1 MEIERAR
8 LARWLAGVEAPAEP
22 WTSDAHA
29 ELLVRAAQS
38 EGVVCLLERAVR
50 GLHGEAANGRWLHEL
65 RLVARQEVLGSM
77 RMESE
82 YRRVIELLCA
92 NGVAPLVLKGS
103 ALAYWAYPE
112 PHLRACG
119 DLDLLVSSRDE
130 AERVVE
136 LLAGLGYRYL
146 EAPGTLTTSALM
158 CIGGISP
165 EWSLE
170 VDIHWRL
177 NHSAVFASA
186 LGFDELMASS
196 IALPRLA
203 PGARGL
209 GPAHAM
215 LHAAVHRA
223 RNLENGVGDLLKW
236 LYDFVA
242 LGRCFSRADW
252 DMLLTLAAQKELAG
266 VTLNALEAAKAVLAT
281 PIPED
286 VLTRLRG
293 LANQESLDAAR
304 LGDWRYMQRQA
315 WKALPGTRARLRWV
329 WQRLFPGAEYLRQA
343 YGMEGSYPVLL
354 RERLR
359 RFWLKWRSQ

>member
-1 MEIERAR
+1 
-8 LARWLAGVEAPAEP
+8 
-22 WTSDAHA
+22 
-29 ELLVRAAQS
+29 
-38 EGVVCLLERAVR
+38 
-50 GLHGEAANGRWLHEL
+50 
-65 RLVARQEVLGSM
+65 
-77 RMESE
+77 MESE
-82 YRRVIELLCA
+82 YRRIIGLLFEK
-92 NGVAPLVLKGS
+92 GVSALILKGS
-103 ALAYWAYPE
+103 ALAYWAYPA

-130 AERVVE
+130 AVRVVE
-136 LLAGLGYRYL
+136 LLAELGYQYL

-158 CIGGISP
+158 CIGNSSP

-177 NHSAVFASA
+177 NHSAVFASVF
-186 LGFDELMASS
+186 GFDELMASS
-196 IALPRLA
+196 IPLPRLA

-223 RNLENGVGDLLKW
+223 RNLENGIGDLLKW

-252 DMLLTLAAQKELAG
+252 DMLLTLAAQKQLAG
-266 VTLNALEAAKAVLAT
+266 VTLNALDAANAVFVTT

-286 VLTRLRG
+286 VLTRLRV
-293 LANQESLDAAR
+293 LAQHETLDAAR

-315 WKALPGTRARLRWV
+315 WKALPGTGARLRWI
-329 WQRLFPGAEYLRQA
+329 WQRLFPSAEYLRQA
-343 YGMEGSYPVLL
+343 YGMKGGYPVLL